1 MTITNP
7 KHCPRCRKD
16 RDPSWFSRDYF
27 RPDGRACWCKPCSRV
42 AWRERAWK
50 IPREEFVGIIQS
62 QNGGCAICRTRL
74 EVDGPSGGT
83 FSHARVDRTEDG
95 KIRGFLCRECKSG
108 LTGFRGDPDRLR
120 QAAEYLTRT
129 PIQT

>member
-1 MTITNP
+1 MTITE
-7 KHCPRCRKD
+7 KKRCPRCRQH
-16 RDPSWFSRDYF
+16 RDPSWISRDYF

-95 KIRGFLCRECKSG
+95 KIRGFLCRDCKAG
-108 LTGFRGDPDRLR
+108 LTGFRNAPERLR
-120 QAAEYLTRT
+120 AAAAYLGR
-129 PIQT
+129 